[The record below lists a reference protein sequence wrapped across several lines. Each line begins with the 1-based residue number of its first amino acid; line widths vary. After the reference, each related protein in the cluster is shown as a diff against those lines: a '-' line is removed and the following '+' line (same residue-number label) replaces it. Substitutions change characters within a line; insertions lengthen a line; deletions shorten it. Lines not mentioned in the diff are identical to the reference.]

1 MKRRIRLVIF
11 DFDGVLVDSEPLSI
25 GVLVEGLA
33 SIGYRIDEATA
44 SERFLGHSLA
54 AVQGMLRDELGF
66 DLPTD
71 RLEAMRLSLFE
82 RFRRELKPM
91 PGIAQ
96 ALDRLAVPYC
106 VASSSLLERIRISL
120 EVTGLLARFAP
131 NIFSAEM
138 VPRGKPAPD
147 LFLYAAKQM
156 GVEPASCLVIED
168 SAPGITAAHNA
179 GMRVFAFLG
188 GSHARQAGYRDR
200 LARLGPELE
209 FDDMG
214 RLPDLV
220 AANGAATPVRS
231 LDRSGQGSLP

>member
-1 MKRRIRLVIF
+1 VNRRTHLVIF
-11 DFDGVLVDSEPLSI
+11 DCDGVLVDSEPLSI
-25 GVLVEGLA
+25 RVLVEGLA

-91 PGIAQ
+91 PGIVE
-96 ALDRLAVPYC
+96 ALDRLAVPCC

-120 EVTGLLARFAP
+120 EVTGLLGRFAP

-138 VPRGKPAPD
+138 VQRGKPAPD
-147 LFLYAAKQM
+147 LFLYAAERM
-156 GVEPASCLVIED
+156 GVEPADCLVIED
-168 SAPGITAAHNA
+168 SAPGIAAAHSA

-188 GSHARQAGYRDR
+188 GSHARQSGYRDR
-200 LARLGPELE
+200 LARLGPERE
-209 FDDMG
+209 FDDM
-214 RLPDLV
+214 RKLPGLLEAN
-220 AANGAATPVRS
+220 AAAIQERS

>member
-1 MKRRIRLVIF
+1 VNRRTRLVIF
-11 DFDGVLVDSEPLSI
+11 DCDGVLVDSEPLSI
-25 GVLVEGLA
+25 QVLVEGLA
-33 SIGYRIDEATA
+33 SIGYDIDEATA

-91 PGIAQ
+91 PGIVE
-96 ALDRLAVPYC
+96 ALDRLRIPCC
-106 VASSSLLERIRISL
+106 VASSSLPERIRLSL
-120 EVTGLLARFAP
+120 EVTGLLKRFMP
-131 NIFSAEM
+131 NIFSADI
-138 VPRGKPAPD
+138 VKRGKPAPD
-147 LFLYAAKQM
+147 LFLHAAERM
-156 GVEPASCLVIED
+156 GVEPGACLVIED

-188 GSHARQAGYRDR
+188 GSHARRPGYRAR
-200 LARLGPELE
+200 LARLEPELE
-209 FDDMG
+209 FDDMR

-220 AANGAATPVRS
+220 AANAAAASVGGVDS
-231 LDRSGQGSLP
+231 SDQEKLS